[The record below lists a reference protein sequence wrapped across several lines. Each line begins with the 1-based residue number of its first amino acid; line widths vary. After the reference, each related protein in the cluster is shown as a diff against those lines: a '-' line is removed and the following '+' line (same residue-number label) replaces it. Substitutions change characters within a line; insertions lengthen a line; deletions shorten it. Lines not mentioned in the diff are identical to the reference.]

1 MEKFVDE
8 KLHEL
13 TKHGEDEFPIALYGD
28 SYYLYGNR
36 FYYSHY
42 HEEIEILFV
51 TQGEISIDV
60 NENTYRIKKGE
71 ILFINSN
78 NLHWIKHHL
87 DEEAK
92 VEPLLFSPKILRNN
106 ILSYKTDDIINNIL
120 NTNFEALII
129 KDEKIFNDL
138 CNLKNSKKNNQKL
151 IELDY
156 LLVIYEII
164 NYIYK
169 NKELIEVKN
178 QGKKNENLLKVLNYI
193 YQNYSSQIKVE
204 TLASIMGLSEGET
217 SRTFKKLTGQ
227 SPMDY
232 VIHYRIKVATIL
244 LKNTSKS
251 ITDIAFE
258 VGFSSSNYFTIA
270 FKKITG
276 LTPSEYKK
284 HTSVSL

>member
-1 MEKFVDE
+1 M
-8 KLHEL
+8 
-13 TKHGEDEFPIALYGD
+13 
-28 SYYLYGNR
+28 
-36 FYYSHY
+36 
-42 HEEIEILFV
+42 
-51 TQGEISIDV
+51 
-60 NENTYRIKKGE
+60 
-71 ILFINSN
+71 
-78 NLHWIKHHL
+78 
-87 DEEAK
+87 
-92 VEPLLFSPKILRNN
+92 
-106 ILSYKTDDIINNIL
+106 
-120 NTNFEALII
+120 
-129 KDEKIFNDL
+129 
-138 CNLKNSKKNNQKL
+138 
-151 IELDY
+151 
-156 LLVIYEII
+156 LVIYEII

-178 QGKKNENLLKVLNYI
+178 LGKKNENLLKALNYI

-232 VIHYRIKVATIL
+232 IIHYRIKMAAIL

>member
-1 MEKFVDE
+1 M
-8 KLHEL
+8 
-13 TKHGEDEFPIALYGD
+13 
-28 SYYLYGNR
+28 
-36 FYYSHY
+36 
-42 HEEIEILFV
+42 
-51 TQGEISIDV
+51 
-60 NENTYRIKKGE
+60 
-71 ILFINSN
+71 
-78 NLHWIKHHL
+78 
-87 DEEAK
+87 AK
-92 VEPLLFSPKILRNN
+92 RQNK
-106 ILSYKTDDIINNIL
+106 
-120 NTNFEALII
+120 
-129 KDEKIFNDL
+129 
-138 CNLKNSKKNNQKL
+138 KNSKKNNEKL

-193 YQNYSSQIKVE
+193 YQNFSFQIKVE

-232 VIHYRIKVATIL
+232 VIHYRIKIATIL

>member
-1 MEKFVDE
+1 MSVDLSRFFV
-8 KLHEL
+8 
-13 TKHGEDEFPIALYGD
+13 
-28 SYYLYGNR
+28 
-36 FYYSHY
+36 
-42 HEEIEILFV
+42 
-51 TQGEISIDV
+51 
-60 NENTYRIKKGE
+60 
-71 ILFINSN
+71 
-78 NLHWIKHHL
+78 
-87 DEEAK
+87 
-92 VEPLLFSPKILRNN
+92 
-106 ILSYKTDDIINNIL
+106 
-120 NTNFEALII
+120 
-129 KDEKIFNDL
+129 
-138 CNLKNSKKNNQKL
+138 L

-232 VIHYRIKVATIL
+232 IIHYRIKIATIL

-258 VGFSSSNYFTIA
+258 VGFSSSCYFTIA

>member
-1 MEKFVDE
+1 M
-8 KLHEL
+8 
-13 TKHGEDEFPIALYGD
+13 
-28 SYYLYGNR
+28 
-36 FYYSHY
+36 
-42 HEEIEILFV
+42 
-51 TQGEISIDV
+51 
-60 NENTYRIKKGE
+60 
-71 ILFINSN
+71 
-78 NLHWIKHHL
+78 
-87 DEEAK
+87 
-92 VEPLLFSPKILRNN
+92 
-106 ILSYKTDDIINNIL
+106 
-120 NTNFEALII
+120 
-129 KDEKIFNDL
+129 
-138 CNLKNSKKNNQKL
+138 
-151 IELDY
+151 ELDY

-169 NKELIEVKN
+169 NQELIEVKT

-204 TLASIMGLSEGET
+204 TMASIMGLSEGEA

-232 VIHYRIKVATIL
+232 VIHYRIKIATIL

-258 VGFSSSNYFTIA
+258 VGFTSSNYFTIA

>member
-1 MEKFVDE
+1 M
-8 KLHEL
+8 
-13 TKHGEDEFPIALYGD
+13 
-28 SYYLYGNR
+28 
-36 FYYSHY
+36 
-42 HEEIEILFV
+42 
-51 TQGEISIDV
+51 
-60 NENTYRIKKGE
+60 
-71 ILFINSN
+71 
-78 NLHWIKHHL
+78 
-87 DEEAK
+87 
-92 VEPLLFSPKILRNN
+92 
-106 ILSYKTDDIINNIL
+106 
-120 NTNFEALII
+120 
-129 KDEKIFNDL
+129 
-138 CNLKNSKKNNQKL
+138 
-151 IELDY
+151 ELDY

-169 NKELIEVKN
+169 NQELIEVKT

-193 YQNYSSQIKVE
+193 YQNFSSQINVE
-204 TLASIMGLSEGET
+204 TIASIMGLSEGEA

-232 VIHYRIKVATIL
+232 VIHYRIKIATIL

-251 ITDIAFE
+251 ITDIALE

>member
-1 MEKFVDE
+1 MEF
-8 KLHEL
+8 
-13 TKHGEDEFPIALYGD
+13 
-28 SYYLYGNR
+28 
-36 FYYSHY
+36 
-42 HEEIEILFV
+42 
-51 TQGEISIDV
+51 
-60 NENTYRIKKGE
+60 
-71 ILFINSN
+71 
-78 NLHWIKHHL
+78 
-87 DEEAK
+87 
-92 VEPLLFSPKILRNN
+92 
-106 ILSYKTDDIINNIL
+106 
-120 NTNFEALII
+120 
-129 KDEKIFNDL
+129 
-138 CNLKNSKKNNQKL
+138 NQKL

-193 YQNYSSQIKVE
+193 YHNYSSQIKVE

-232 VIHYRIKVATIL
+232 IIHYRIKIATIL

-258 VGFSSSNYFTIA
+258 VGFSSSSYFTIA

>member
-1 MEKFVDE
+1 MIDKIWKFRN
-8 KLHEL
+8 K
-13 TKHGEDEFPIALYGD
+13 
-28 SYYLYGNR
+28 
-36 FYYSHY
+36 
-42 HEEIEILFV
+42 
-51 TQGEISIDV
+51 
-60 NENTYRIKKGE
+60 
-71 ILFINSN
+71 
-78 NLHWIKHHL
+78 NL
-87 DEEAK
+87 
-92 VEPLLFSPKILRNN
+92 R
-106 ILSYKTDDIINNIL
+106 DDIINNIL

-232 VIHYRIKVATIL
+232 IIHYRIKIATIL

-276 LTPSEYKK
+276 LTPSKYKK